1 MQHSAPIA
9 PAEAVPTHEM
19 SNAANQQRFPSEEP
33 KSVSGRKRIWIDL
46 DNSPHV
52 LFFRPIIDE
61 LKKRNY
67 DVFITARDAYQVRE
81 LLEFYGLSAQL
92 IGRHHGKHKILKAIG
107 TCFRGLALA
116 AVVRKEKLDL
126 AITHGSRG
134 CLLACA
140 LLRIPDVL
148 LFDYEFVAK
157 VPTIQPSWL
166 MAPDVVVERYTGKH
180 ARILQYP
187 GIKEDVYLSRF
198 VPDYGVK
205 QRLGI
210 APDQLLVTV
219 RPPAKEAHYHNPESD
234 QLLTEAIKKFAGD
247 PLTKILLLPRNK
259 KQEAELRSAW
269 AEDIS
274 RRQILIPDHVEDGLN
289 LIWNSDCVISGGGTM
304 NREAAALGVPVY
316 SIFRG
321 KIGAVDRYLADQGRL
336 ILLETVDDVRTKI
349 KPVCRIARTERHSEQ
364 NSLALETII
373 GNIVSIIEVKPVAV
387 GRGGLSV
394 SGQN

>member
-1 MQHSAPIA
+1 MPTSITLADAA
-9 PAEAVPTHEM
+9 PAKKMSTTANVTGFKSAEATPQ
-19 SNAANQQRFPSEEP
+19 A
-33 KSVSGRKRIWIDL
+33 KRKRIWVDL

-92 IGRHHGKHKILKAIG
+92 IGRHHGKHKVLKAIG
-107 TCFRGLALA
+107 TCWRGLALA
-116 AVVRKEKLDL
+116 AIVRKEKLDL

-157 VPTIQPSWL
+157 IPTIQPTWL
-166 MAPDVVVERYTGKH
+166 MAPGVVVERYTGNH

-210 APDQLLVTV
+210 AADQLLVTV

-234 QLLTEAIKKFAGD
+234 QLLTEAIGRFVGD
-247 PLTKILLLPRNK
+247 PRTKILLLPRNK
-259 KQEAELRSAW
+259 RQEAELRAAW

-349 KPVCRIARTERHSEQ
+349 KPVCRNTRAERQSEQ
-364 NSLALETII
+364 NSPALETIV
-373 GNIVSIIEVKPVAV
+373 GNIVSIIEVKPIAV